1 MIPAERGPSPPAALL
16 ASGLALPIPLLRND
30 PLDRRGMLM
39 GAAALAPMVSHRV
52 LEALSM
58 AWPMPPWNQVALHL
72 LPPLSMLAL
81 GLLLWRVVPPLNA
94 EQGTHRVRP
103 GHRGLCIA
111 AGLLLGAMA
120 AVANLLSMIA
130 TSGERPAM
138 AAVNINPVSAALVLH
153 VMVLAPL
160 AEEVAFRGL
169 LYRYLRYMATPL
181 IATIGS
187 ALIFA
192 LMHASLAQ
200 GAWALVLGLVA
211 AVAYQQTGS
220 LLTPI
225 IIHGLF
231 NAVPIGVAVVR
242 CNPTD
247 TGPIWLLIC
256 VVAGI
261 FTLAAR
267 AAGQGDPRTWEG

>member
-1 MIPAERGPSPPAALL
+1 MIPAERGTSPPAAAL
-16 ASGLALPIPLLRND
+16 ASDLSLPGAVLRND
-30 PLDRRGMLM
+30 PLDRRGLVM
-39 GAAALAPMVSHRV
+39 GAAALAPLVSHRV

-72 LPPLSMLAL
+72 LPPMSMLAL

-94 EQGTHRVRP
+94 DHYPKKARP

-120 AVANLLSMIA
+120 AVANLLSMLASAGDQPA
-130 TSGERPAM
+130 T
-138 AAVNINPVSAALVLH
+138 AAVAISPVSAALVVH
-153 VMVLAPL
+153 VMILAPL

-169 LYRYLRYMATPL
+169 LYRYLRFMAAPL
-181 IATIGS
+181 IATLGS

-192 LMHASLAQ
+192 LMHANLGQ
-200 GAWALVLGLVA
+200 GIWALVLGLVA
-211 AVAYQQTGS
+211 AVAYEQTGS

-225 IIHGLF
+225 LIHGLF
-231 NAVPIGVAVVR
+231 NSVPIGVAVVR
-242 CNPTD
+242 SNPTD

-267 AAGQGDPRTWEG
+267 AAGQGDPRTWE